1 MNPREYWQAR
11 GGGTKDGF
19 ITALY
24 QDTLNRSPDSG
35 GLTAYTKALNVGT
48 SPRQVAAQFVGS
60 TENLQNLVA
69 SSYKEFLKRPADDGG
84 LNAYVNAMRTG
95 VLDQDNVGTAM
106 LGCSEFLSRV

>member
-48 SPRQVAAQFVGS
+48 SPRQMAAQFVGS

-69 SSYKEFLKRPADDGG
+69 SSYKEFLKRPADTGG
-84 LNAYVNAMRTG
+84 VNAYVKAPRAG
-95 VLDQDNVGTAM
+95 GFCQKNVGPAN
-106 LGCSEFLSRV
+106 